1 MGILCLVLGLAPLS
15 DSYGTGYGPADY
27 DNHRSVLS
35 PLASPGY
42 ISSLPATQ
50 LGHLSSLPSLP
61 QPLSPSPQSDYLSPA
76 CSEHY
81 HAQFPVCSNS
91 RSYQNCTVF
100 LDNMYT
106 IEYKEECGRRYD
118 KICYGP
124 ENTDCKAVVD
134 PGCYS
139 VPTHSPVQVSREVC
153 YQPSTGVRCDNTGY
167 PREFSNNLRCN

>member
-1 MGILCLVLGLAPLS
+1 MDLVSSQTVILCLVLGQSALS
-15 DSYGTGYGPADY
+15 HSYGTGYGPADFDY
-27 DNHRSVLS
+27 TQ
-35 PLASPGY
+35 PGY

-50 LGHLSSLPSLP
+50 VGHLSSLPSLP
-61 QPLSPSPQSDYLSPA
+61 HLAHFSSPQSEYRSPP
-76 CSEHY
+76 CSHHY
-81 HAQFPVCSNS
+81 HAQFPVCSTS
-91 RSYQNCTVF
+91 RSYQNCTVV

-124 ENTDCKAVVD
+124 DNTDCKAVVD

-153 YQPSTGVRCDNTGY
+153 YQPSTGVRCDKY
-167 PREFSNNLRCN
+167 PRETPNNLRCN